1 MIAAW
6 MIAGGAA
13 GACMG
18 AALLLRRRA
27 VRVRAARALTQAVT
41 RVSPFP
47 MSD

>member
-1 MIAAW
+1 MIAVW
-6 MIAGGAA
+6 MIAGGLAVA
-13 GACMG
+13 G

-27 VRVRAARALTQAVT
+27 VRVRAARALTQVVT